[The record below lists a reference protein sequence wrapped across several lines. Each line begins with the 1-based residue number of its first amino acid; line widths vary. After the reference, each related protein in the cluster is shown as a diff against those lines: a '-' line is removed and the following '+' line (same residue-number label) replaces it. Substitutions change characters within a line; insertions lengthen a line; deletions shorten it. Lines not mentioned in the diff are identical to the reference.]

1 MKNIFKY
8 IAVIAFS
15 LVAIIACDKPNN
27 NEPPIEE
34 EPAKELLFAESTDS
48 LVVEAGA
55 QVSVALLNVDSVSN
69 FEIVAPLG
77 WSAEIV
83 GSDLVVN
90 SPAADAQEYD
100 ITGRIIISYLN
111 SHLLPNTLSVA
122 VRVYFPELPPVEE
135 ITFELVYS
143 DVTATSAVL
152 EVYPSSDD
160 IRYYYDVCTLDD
172 FNSLDGNVGAIVQEY
187 IDYLSMH
194 YPDFTM
200 EDILGAMLSQ
210 GYDTDVVTGL
220 PSNTTMCFYAIA
232 IDEEGLPAS
241 EAEVMEFTT
250 LEGGDPADCTFDM
263 EVSEIRGT
271 SVFISIVPSD
281 NSVRY
286 WYAVTSRDGYP
297 GDIPMMV
304 QVKEEAANYAAEMG
318 MTLEQVIAGV
328 TVAGPV
334 AEYWWD
340 LEIDTEYY
348 LYAFAMDE
356 QGNYLGDMYKEPFT
370 TAMEDI
376 SDAELSV
383 DYRYFDGDELYEYD
397 PVTYATAQG
406 KVVVQVKATPNEFAD
421 IWAVALAAGDFTDE
435 TLFPYDA
442 TINAMLSSGSSQYN
456 KSISQFYANWSD
468 CTILA
473 FAADYYGFN
482 GPLTRILVQPTKD
495 GAADVSELAPVGV
508 PAQSSLLML
517 QDQPVAKSVS
527 IGERIKD
534 VKIGRNL

>member
-1 MKNIFKY
+1 MENVA
-8 IAVIAFS
+8 AVSDLAVS
-15 LVAIIACDKPNN
+15 APEGWNAEIIAEQLSVTAPAEDAEIFDQKGDVVITYNN
-27 NEPPIEE
+27 SKNE
-34 EPAKELLFAESTDS
+34 AKELSMS
-48 LVVEAGA
+48 VLV
-55 QVSVALLNVDSVSN
+55 NVTTETPKEPEVT
-69 FEIVAPLG
+69 F
-77 WSAEIV
+77 
-83 GSDLVVN
+83 DL
-90 SPAADAQEYD
+90 QC
-100 ITGRIIISYLN
+100 L
-111 SHLLPNTLSVA
+111 
-122 VRVYFPELPPVEE
+122 E
-135 ITFELVYS
+135 ITSTSAIL
-143 DVTATSAVL
+143 DVT
-152 EVYPSSDD
+152 PSDD
-160 IRYYYDVCTLDD
+160 NIGYYYDVCTLED
-172 FNSLDGNVGAIVQEY
+172 FESVNGDVGVIVNEY
-187 IDYLSMH
+187 LQYLQAH

-200 EDILGAMLSQ
+200 EQILGAMLSK
-210 GYDTDVVTGL
+210 GHDRDTVYGL
-220 PSNTTMCFYAIA
+220 PAATKMCFYAIA

-406 KVVVQVKATPNEFAD
+406 KVIVQVKATPNEFAD

>member
-1 MKNIFKY
+1 MKRIFKL
-8 IAVIAFS
+8 ITIISVAS
-15 LVAIIACDKPNN
+15 LALLSCNKNKG
-27 NEPPIEE
+27 NENQ
-34 EPAKELLFAESTDS
+34 EPALELSILNAPADTARFESGETQTWG
-48 LVVEAGA
+48 LENVAA
-55 QVSVALLNVDSVSN
+55 VSDLAVS
-69 FEIVAPLG
+69 APEG
-77 WSAEIV
+77 WSAEII
-83 GSDLVVN
+83 
-90 SPAADAQEYD
+90 AEQ
-100 ITGRIIISYLN
+100 
-111 SHLLPNTLSVA
+111 LSVTAPAEDAEIFDQKGDVVITYNNSKNEAKELSMA
-122 VRVYFPELPPVEE
+122 VLVNVTTETPEEPEV
-135 ITFELVYS
+135 TFELQCLEITS
-143 DVTATSAVL
+143 TSAILDVT
-152 EVYPSSDD
+152 PSDD
-160 IRYYYDVCTLDD
+160 NIGYYYDVCTLED
-172 FNSLDGNVGAIVQEY
+172 FESVNGDVGVIVNEY
-187 IDYLSMH
+187 LQYLQTH

-200 EDILGAMLSQ
+200 DQILGAMLSK
-210 GYDTDVVTGL
+210 GHDRDTVYGL
-220 PSNTTMCFYAIA
+220 PAATKMCFYAIA

-271 SVFISIVPSD
+271 SVFISIIPSD

-286 WYAVTSRDGYP
+286 WYAVTSREGYP

-304 QVKEEAANYAAEMG
+304 QVKEEAANYAAEVG

-527 IGERIKD
+527 IGERIND

>member
-8 IAVIAFS
+8 IAVIVFS
-15 LVAIIACDKPNN
+15 LVAIIACEKPNN

-143 DVTATSAVL
+143 EVTATSAVL

-232 IDEEGLPAS
+232 IDDEGKPAS
-241 EAEVMEFTT
+241 APEVVQFTT
-250 LEGGDPADCTFDM
+250 LAGGNPADCTFEM

-271 SVFISIVPSD
+271 TVFISIVPSD
-281 NSVRY
+281 YSVRY
-286 WYAVTSRDGYP
+286 WYAVTTRDDYP

-304 QVKEEAANYAAEMG
+304 AVKEEAQAYANEMG
-318 MTLEQVIAGV
+318 MTLEEIIAGV

-340 LEIDTEYY
+340 LELDTDYY

-376 SDAELSV
+376 SDAEVAV

-397 PVTYATAQG
+397 SVTYANAQG
-406 KVVVQVKATPNEFAD
+406 KVIVQVKATPNAFAD
-421 IWAVALAAGDFTDE
+421 AWAVALASGDFTDE
-435 TLFPYDA
+435 TLYPYDA
-442 TINAMLSSGSSQYN
+442 TINAMLASGTAQYN

-473 FAADYYGFN
+473 FAADYSGFN
-482 GPLTRILVQPTKD
+482 GPLVRILVQPTKE
-495 GAADVSELAPVGV
+495 GAASIEELAPVSAPV
-508 PAQSSLLML
+508 PGSILMIEPAAEL
-517 QDQPVAKSVS
+517 KRVS
-527 IGERIKD
+527 FENRMKE
-534 VKIGRNL
+534 VRIGRSL